1 MIMLAGFSVT
11 SIHDTPPFGVNDGIT
26 ARVVKPGTPEDPSV
40 VMELT
45 FAPGAV
51 FGEDAHARPEILIVT
66 DGVFGDGHAEY
77 GKGSVI
83 VGSPGSVH
91 FPQSK
96 VGCTVLAFHPAGN

>member
-1 MIMLAGFSVT
+1 MLPGFTVT
-11 SIHDTPPFGVNDGIT
+11 SLQDTAPLSVADGIT
-26 ARVVKPGTPEDPSV
+26 ARVVKEQTADDPSV

-45 FAPGAV
+45 FAPGAA
-51 FGEDAHARPEILIVT
+51 FGEDAHSLWEILLVT
-66 DGVFGDGHAEY
+66 DGVFGDGESEY

-96 VGCTVLAFHPAGN
+96 HGCTVLAFHPAGR